1 MAIIIPGANSAKLAG
16 HIARLSKCGLVD
28 VERKLFPDGDRYVRL
43 AVTEKIGGG
52 DDVFVLGS
60 TWPNQDSA
68 LFELML
74 LADAATLSGAKT
86 IRAVIPYMSYS
97 RQDKKFLEGEPLSLD
112 VILRALKS
120 AGVSSIL
127 TVDSHFMRA
136 SSSSLGDATT
146 IERCGMEITS
156 LSAYPLLLEKVT
168 SMVKRP
174 VIIAPD
180 KSMEAPLKKFGEV
193 LVIEKSRD
201 RVTGKVSAVE
211 KLYPV
216 DGKDVVLVDDMIS
229 AGGTMIKAAQ
239 LLSKSNPASFT
250 ACCTHGLFV
259 EGADKRMIDAGIT
272 RIVSTDTID
281 GKYSEVSVAQ
291 IIADAILD
299 A

>member
-1 MAIIIPGANSAKLAG
+1 MTILIPGANSAKLAG
-16 HIARLSKCGLVD
+16 HVARLSKFNLVNA
-28 VERKLFPDGDRYVRL
+28 ERKLFPDGDQYVRL
-43 AVTEKIGGG
+43 TKEIGGG

-74 LADAATLSGAKT
+74 LADAAAKSGAKT
-86 IRAVIPYMSYS
+86 VRAIIPYMSYS

-127 TVDSHFMRA
+127 TIDSHFMR
-136 SSSSLGDATT
+136 SSSMEAITT

-201 RVTGKVSAVE
+201 RITGKVSAVE

-272 RIVSTDTID
+272 RIVSTDTIE

>member
-1 MAIIIPGANSAKLAG
+1 MTIIIPGANSAKLAG
-16 HIARLSKCGLVD
+16 QVARLSKCGLMD

-43 AVTEKIGGG
+43 TEKIGGG

-74 LADAATLSGAKT
+74 LADAAASSGAKT
-86 IRAVIPYMSYS
+86 VRAIIPYMSYS

-127 TVDSHFMRA
+127 TVDSHFMR
-136 SSSSLGDATT
+136 SSSMGAATT

-272 RIVSTDTID
+272 RIVATDTIE

-291 IIADAILD
+291 IIADAIRD